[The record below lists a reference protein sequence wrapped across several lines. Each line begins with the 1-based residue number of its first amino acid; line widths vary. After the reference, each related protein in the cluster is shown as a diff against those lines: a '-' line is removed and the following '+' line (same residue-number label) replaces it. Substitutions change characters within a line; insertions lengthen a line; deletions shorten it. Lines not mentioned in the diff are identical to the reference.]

1 MKIVSR
7 KKFTVVQEKSSRR
20 LRERDHLTIRQKT
33 PENGVLQTMSQSVLH
48 SIRSSFCLTS
58 ISLQGMDHNPGL
70 TDAEDVAL
78 YLSRDLHKRKDRK
91 APPPY
96 EIIRDEVVG
105 R

>member
-1 MKIVSR
+1 
-7 KKFTVVQEKSSRR
+7 
-20 LRERDHLTIRQKT
+20 
-33 PENGVLQTMSQSVLH
+33 
-48 SIRSSFCLTS
+48 
-58 ISLQGMDHNPGL
+58 MDHNPGL

-91 APPPY
+91 APPSY

>member
-1 MKIVSR
+1 MFHAMK
-7 KKFTVVQEKSSRR
+7 ENLWRR
-20 LRERDHLTIRQKT
+20 LREPL
-33 PENGVLQTMSQSVLH
+33 SQVIGEQDL
-48 SIRSSFCLTS
+48 RYV
-58 ISLQGMDHNPGL
+58 SLQGMDHNPGL

>member
-1 MKIVSR
+1 MAFSKPFPI
-7 KKFTVVQEKSSRR
+7 
-20 LRERDHLTIRQKT
+20 L
-33 PENGVLQTMSQSVLH
+33 
-48 SIRSSFCLTS
+48 FCIPFEVAFDLTS
-58 ISLQGMDHNPGL
+58 ISLQGMDHNLGL

>member
-1 MKIVSR
+1 MHLKKIFGEGCESRHHRLSERKIVLANCPS
-7 KKFTVVQEKSSRR
+7 
-20 LRERDHLTIRQKT
+20 LR
-33 PENGVLQTMSQSVLH
+33 SV
-48 SIRSSFCLTS
+48 
-58 ISLQGMDHNPGL
+58 SLQGMDHNPGL

-105 R
+105 RG

>member
-1 MKIVSR
+1 
-7 KKFTVVQEKSSRR
+7 
-20 LRERDHLTIRQKT
+20 
-33 PENGVLQTMSQSVLH
+33 
-48 SIRSSFCLTS
+48 
-58 ISLQGMDHNPGL
+58 MDHNLGL

>member
-1 MKIVSR
+1 MFHALKEN
-7 KKFTVVQEKSSRR
+7 TWRR
-20 LRERDHLTIRQKT
+20 LREPSPQVIGEKDL
-33 PENGVLQTMSQSVLH
+33 LSV
-48 SIRSSFCLTS
+48 
-58 ISLQGMDHNPGL
+58 SLQGMDHNPGL

>member
-1 MKIVSR
+1 
-7 KKFTVVQEKSSRR
+7 
-20 LRERDHLTIRQKT
+20 
-33 PENGVLQTMSQSVLH
+33 
-48 SIRSSFCLTS
+48 
-58 ISLQGMDHNPGL
+58 MDHNPGL

-78 YLSRDLHKRKDRK
+78 YLSRDLHKRKDRR

>member
-1 MKIVSR
+1 MAFSKPFPILFCIPFEVA
-7 KKFTVVQEKSSRR
+7 
-20 LRERDHLTIRQKT
+20 
-33 PENGVLQTMSQSVLH
+33 
-48 SIRSSFCLTS
+48 FCLTS
-58 ISLQGMDHNPGL
+58 ISLQGMDHNLGL

-78 YLSRDLHKRKDRK
+78 YLSRDLHKGKDRK

>member
-1 MKIVSR
+1 MQSR
-7 KKFTVVQEKSSRR
+7 IRSPNLVPLCFAHHDDISVRCFY
-20 LRERDHLTIRQKT
+20 LLTS
-33 PENGVLQTMSQSVLH
+33 LQTL
-48 SIRSSFCLTS
+48 
-58 ISLQGMDHNPGL
+58 LQGMDHNPGL

-105 R
+105 RW